1 MKKRCGKEKRE
12 RKARLVWHFGVERA
26 VLRIFPCK
34 KGVIGLIGAELFP
47 SKYGIAASK
56 CSCTGQAAKDVAGHQ
71 PRRLDVET
79 IVLRNKKFIYLPS
92 NTLESEANL
101 QPKSGGSIFELC
113 KKLIYV

>member
-34 KGVIGLIGAELFP
+34 KGVIGLIGAELFS
-47 SKYGIAASK
+47 SKYGIAASN
-56 CSCTGQAAKDVAGHQ
+56 CSSCTGQAAKGVAGHK
-71 PRRLDVET
+71 PHRLDVET

-101 QPKSGGSIFELC
+101 QPKSGGSIF
-113 KKLIYV
+113 